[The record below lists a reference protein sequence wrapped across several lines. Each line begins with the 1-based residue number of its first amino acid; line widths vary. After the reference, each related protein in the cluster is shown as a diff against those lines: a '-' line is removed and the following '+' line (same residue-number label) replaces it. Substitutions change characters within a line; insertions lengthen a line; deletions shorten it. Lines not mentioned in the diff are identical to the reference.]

1 MTLFPSGRIE
11 APLAEEYNRATRDEY
26 ECLRDYVL
34 LNYLASDWRDT
45 LFWRRSRGADT
56 VPSLRR
62 RTDLFRSRGRVSLG
76 EHETYSRDAWISAF
90 LVAGLQPEGYDP
102 MLDAMDTDELRRH
115 FGAMRAA
122 IEQAVETMPSHAEYM
137 ANLLA

>member
-1 MTLFPSGRIE
+1 
-11 APLAEEYNRATRDEY
+11 
-26 ECLRDYVL
+26 
-34 LNYLASDWRDT
+34 
-45 LFWRRSRGADT
+45 